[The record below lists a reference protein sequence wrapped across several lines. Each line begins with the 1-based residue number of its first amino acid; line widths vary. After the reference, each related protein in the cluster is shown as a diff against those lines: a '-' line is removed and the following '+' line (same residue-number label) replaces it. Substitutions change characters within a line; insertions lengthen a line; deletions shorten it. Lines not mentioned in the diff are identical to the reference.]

1 MALFAGNDNR
11 TEKATPKKRN
21 EARGKGQ
28 IARSQSLPFAA
39 TFVGIVIVLG
49 VYGSILFDNLKQ
61 LMHYQLSHANHI
73 DFTAGDLQSLF
84 FQLSGQIG
92 RIVLLIMFTGLALS
106 IASNVS
112 QGGLV
117 ISTHK
122 LCFRF
127 ENLNPIAGIRRLLPK
142 TSGIELLKNLF
153 TIGIVTHLTYSLY
166 LGIYS
171 EIPRLMLQTPLQITL
186 GISHVIYQLSLRSG
200 VYLLLIAVADYFW
213 NKRQFE
219 QGIRM
224 TKEEV
229 KDEMK
234 NAEGN
239 PEIKGRLKRKQR
251 EMAMK
256 FIMAAVPKADVV
268 ITNPTHFAIALAYQK
283 EKMTAPTVV
292 AKAQDFMALRIR
304 AIAEDHKIPIVEN
317 KPLAQTLYKTVE
329 VGQQIPGALYKA
341 VAEVLAYVY
350 KLKSMRL

>member
-21 EARGKGQ
+21 EAREKGQ
-28 IARSQSLPFAA
+28 IARSQTLPFAA
-39 TFVGIVIVLG
+39 TFVGIVVVLG
-49 VYGSILFDNLKQ
+49 AYGSILFDNLKQ
-61 LMHYQLSHANHI
+61 LMQHQLSHANHV
-73 DFTAGDLQSLF
+73 DFTVGDLQSLF
-84 FQLSGQIG
+84 FQLSGQFG
-92 RIVLLIMFTGLALS
+92 KIVLLIMFTGLALS
-106 IASNVS
+106 IAANVS

-127 ENLNPIAGIRRLLPK
+127 ENLNPISGIQRLLPK

-153 TIGIVTHLTYSLY
+153 TIGIVTYLAYSLY
-166 LGIYS
+166 LGICS
-171 EIPRLMLQTPLQITL
+171 ELPRLLLQTPLQITL
-186 GISHVIYQLSLRSG
+186 GISRVVYQLSLRSG
-200 VYLLLIAVADYFW
+200 VYLLLIAIADYFW
-213 NKRQFE
+213 NRRQFE

-239 PEIKGRLKRKQR
+239 PEIKGRLKRRQR

-256 FIMAAVPKADVV
+256 FIMSAVPKADVV

-283 EKMTAPTVV
+283 EKMSAPTIV
-292 AKAQDFMALRIR
+292 AKAQDFMAVRIR
-304 AIAEDHKIPIVEN
+304 AIAQDHKIPIVEN
-317 KPLAQTLYKTVE
+317 KLLAQTLYKTVE
-329 VGQQIPGALYKA
+329 VGQQIPGTLYKA